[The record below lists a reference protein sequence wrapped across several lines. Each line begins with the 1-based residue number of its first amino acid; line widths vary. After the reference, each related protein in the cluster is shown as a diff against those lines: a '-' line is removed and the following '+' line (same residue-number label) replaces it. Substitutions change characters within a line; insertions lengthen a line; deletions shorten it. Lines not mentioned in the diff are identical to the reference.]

1 MFEDRNHLERVPSV
15 STTAVPQNSQLEE
28 GGAYAAL
35 NGYGYG
41 YPKSNVVSRL
51 MEWKRIILRHKL
63 LIVSIVAIVVPFVTI
78 EAYRAKPVYQA
89 TATIE
94 VQKAQPGMVKD
105 GDFLMYAD
113 PNNTKSEAFI
123 LRSRP
128 VIESAVRTL
137 GLERNPMF
145 TEAPRRTAFEAIAAL
160 TGSDTDRTAENQA
173 AAGVTFATEPLPEK
187 EELERVEGVVN
198 AVTSGVKV
206 ESIRDTQLL
215 NVSYVHVNPEIA
227 QSIANGVALSFA
239 NHNYKTKTERFA
251 DTSGWLEDSTRKLK
265 AQVEMAE
272 RKLADYSRANNIYSL
287 EGKESLTSDK
297 LVRLH
302 DQVMRAETDRILK
315 ASLFEEVRRGRVAQL
330 PEAIADPKTAELRK
344 SLNDLAV
351 NASQLSVRFGARNP
365 KLLEIKQQMST
376 LQDQINSNQSMLEEK
391 LRADYDRAIREEGSL
406 KSALNQAK
414 AEAVQQ
420 NQAAIQYSILQQDL
434 TTAKSLYTD
443 FLNKTSQA
451 QVQRAEVYNNVRV
464 IQSAQTPRTPIGS
477 KRSMIVLMGLLVSL
491 GIGVGAAYLL
501 EHANTAVRTV
511 DDVKRLTQLPT
522 LAVIPHLNS
531 AESITPGRKKKAEL
545 GPGQKGPG
553 RLKQP
558 AQPAVSPLTKTGFSA
573 GSEAYRML
581 RTTVMLSTAGR
592 PPKTMLFTSGEPG
605 DGKTTTIYN
614 TAIAFTQLNAKV
626 IIVDCDMRKPKV
638 HKMASIQRSK
648 QFGISTWL
656 SGYGSLKDMIQPTG
670 IPNLSVLPCGPIPPN
685 PSELISSQ
693 QMKELLVT
701 LSKHFDF
708 ILVDSPPV
716 VTVTDPIIL
725 STLVDGVIVVTK
737 SGKSKGE
744 MIRRACQELQTVGS
758 KVLGVV
764 LNDFNQQEEGYDNYM
779 YYRYN
784 YNYSEGGKE
793 PRNRK
798 LL

>member
-1 MFEDRNHLERVPSV
+1 MLDDRNHLERVPSV
-15 STTAVPQNSQLEE
+15 STTAVPQNSQLDDA
-28 GGAYAAL
+28 GAYATV

-41 YPKSNVVSRL
+41 YPKSNVVSRM
-51 MEWKRIILRHKL
+51 MEWKRIIFRHKL

-89 TATIE
+89 TSTIE
-94 VQKAQPGMVKD
+94 VQKLQSGMVKD
-105 GDFLMYAD
+105 GDFLMYTD

-123 LRSRP
+123 IRSRP

-137 GLERNPMF
+137 ALDRNPMF
-145 TEAPRRTAFEAIAAL
+145 AEPTRRSAIEAIAAL
-160 TGSDTDRTAENQA
+160 TGNGDRSPEEDAA
-173 AAGVTFATEPLPEK
+173 AAGVVFATEPLPEK
-187 EELERVEGVVN
+187 VELERIENVVN
-198 AVTSGVKV
+198 GVTGGLKV

-215 NVSYVHVNPEIA
+215 NISYVHVNPEIA
-227 QSIANGVALSFA
+227 SSIANGVAQSFA
-239 NHNYKTKTERFA
+239 AYNFSTKTARFN

-265 AQVEMAE
+265 AQVELSE

-287 EGKESLTSDK
+287 EGKESLTSEK

-330 PEAIADPKTAELRK
+330 PEAFADPKTADLRK
-344 SLNDLAV
+344 QLNDLAV

-376 LQDQINSNQSMLEEK
+376 LQEQIGSNQTMLEEK
-391 LRADYDRAIREEGSL
+391 LRADYDRSIREEGSL
-406 KSALNQAK
+406 KAMLNQAK

-451 QVQRAEVYNNVRV
+451 QVQRAEAYNNVRL
-464 IQSAQTPRTPIGS
+464 IQSAQVPRVPIGS
-477 KRSMIVLMGLLVSL
+477 KRGMIVLMGLLVSL
-491 GIGVGAAYLL
+491 GIGVAAAYLI
-501 EHANTAVRTV
+501 EHSNTAVRTV
-511 DDVKRLTQLPT
+511 DDVKRLTHLPT
-522 LAVIPHLNS
+522 LAVIPHLS
-531 AESITPGRKKKAEL
+531 APESLKSGVKKGEI
-545 GPGQKGPG
+545 GPGKKRPA

-558 AQPAVSPLTKTGFSA
+558 AQPAVSPLAKTGFSI

-638 HKMASIQRSK
+638 HKMASVQRSK

-656 SGYGSLKDMIQPTG
+656 SGYGELSSMIEPTG
-670 IPNLSVLPCGPIPPN
+670 IPNLSILPCGPIPPN

-693 QMKELLVT
+693 QMKQLLVT

-764 LNDFNQQEEGYDNYM
+764 LNDYNQEEDGLDNYY

-784 YNYSEGGKE
+784 YSYAEGGKE

-798 LL
+798 SV

>member
-1 MFEDRNHLERVPSV
+1 MSEDRNHLERVPSA
-15 STTAVPQNSQLEE
+15 STTAVPQNSQLEDT
-28 GGAYAAL
+28 GAYAAL

-63 LIVSIVAIVVPFVTI
+63 LILSIVLIVTPFVTI
-78 EAYRAKPVYQA
+78 EAYKAKPVYQA

-94 VQKAQPGMVKD
+94 VNKAENTLIRD
-105 GDFLMYAD
+105 GDYLMYAD

-123 LRSRP
+123 IRSRP
-128 VIESAVRTL
+128 VVEGAVRTL
-137 GLERNPMF
+137 ALDRNPMF
-145 TEAPRRTAFEAIAAL
+145 SEAPRRSTLEAIAAIVGNDNE
-160 TGSDTDRTAENQA
+160 TRKSDE
-173 AAGVTFATEPLPEK
+173 GVSFASEPVPEK
-187 EELERVEGVVN
+187 VENERIEGIVN
-198 AVTSGVKV
+198 AVTGGVKV

-215 NVSYVHVNPEIA
+215 NITYVHVNPEIA
-227 QSIANGVALSFA
+227 SSIANGVAQSFSA
-239 NHNYKTKTERFA
+239 YNFNTKTARFA
-251 DTSGWLEDSTRKLK
+251 DTSGWLEASTRKLK
-265 AQVEMAE
+265 AQVELAE

-330 PEAIADPKTAELRK
+330 PEAFADPKTAELRK

-406 KSALNQAK
+406 KAALNQAK

-420 NQAAIQYSILQQDL
+420 NQAAIQYSIFQQDL
-434 TTAKSLYTD
+434 ATAKSLYTD

-451 QVQRAEVYNNVRV
+451 QVQRAEVYNNVRL
-464 IQSAQTPRTPIGS
+464 IQTAQIPRSPIGS
-477 KRSMIVLMGLLVSL
+477 RRGMVVLMGLLVSL
-491 GIGVGAAYLL
+491 GIGVAAAWLI
-501 EHANTAVRTV
+501 EHSNTAVRTV

-522 LAVIPHLNS
+522 LAVIPHLTAPDS
-531 AESITPGRKKKAEL
+531 LKSGAKKGQL
-545 GPGQKGPG
+545 GPGKKGPA

-558 AQPAVSPLTKTGFSA
+558 AQPGAVSPLVRTGFSA

-648 QFGISTWL
+648 QLGISTYL
-656 SGYGSLKDMIQPTG
+656 SGYGDLKDMIEPTG
-670 IPNLSVLPCGPIPPN
+670 VPNLSVLPCGPIPPN

-693 QMKELLVT
+693 QMRQLLIT
-701 LSKHFDF
+701 LSKHYDF

-725 STLVDGVIVVTK
+725 ATLVDGVIVVTK

-764 LNDFNQQEEGYDNYM
+764 LNDFNQDEEGYDNYM

-784 YNYSEGGKE
+784 YNYAEGGKE